1 MALCPDYMDTRAA
14 AFAATAMH
22 VKRLRRQRAVRN
34 WQSALAK
41 LEHKEKHK
49 EKFKAV
55 LGDIHQCGFEAGVT
69 MRQQL
74 SDFLAWYD
82 DWAYSCPRNQEEQD
96 IESLLYGTMVGYDN
110 VYLRDWNEALARP
123 SAKWKPPTPVSY
135 THLTLPTP
143 ALHAHRGGGEGGS
156 SGLHGIVKSRHNR
169 VTGGKGHRDLV
180 AV

>member
-1 MALCPDYMDTRAA
+1 MSKARSLIVDWGNPLHIQTATLVMAFSSGDTIMPGLHYSMDTAAA
-14 AFAATAMH
+14 AFAATAMR

-49 EKFKAV
+49 EKFKHV

-82 DWAYSCPRNQEEQD
+82 DWAYCCPRNQEEQD
-96 IESLLYGTMVGYDN
+96 IESNLYGTMVGYDN

-123 SAKWKPPTPVSY
+123 SAKWKPPVLHQFCSKCALYHGRVSWC
-135 THLTLPTP
+135 
-143 ALHAHRGGGEGGS
+143 
-156 SGLHGIVKSRHNR
+156 N
-169 VTGGKGHRDLV
+169 
-180 AV
+180 